1 MSPALY
7 KNLEK
12 KVMVKTSAQLSL
24 RPDISMSD
32 TSFDEHHLATQF
44 SDLSLTSVFQPIFSI
59 AHRKPVGYEGLVRAH
74 DISGRQVSP
83 LEVFQRPE
91 SSKQHLEL
99 DRTCRLLHAR
109 NFAKQQEHDSWLF
122 LNLNSQSLASERP
135 DTGFMRRLMS
145 ETGLTARRI
154 VIEIL
159 ESAIDDRVYLK
170 QLIQHF
176 RDLGC
181 LIAIDDFGAGHSN
194 FDRIWE
200 LQPDL
205 VKLDRSL
212 VKQAAQSLKV
222 ERILTGI
229 ISLIHETGSL
239 AIVEGVETEKEAMVA
254 ISSNAD
260 MVQGFYFARPNADI
274 IDEQGFASKMDA
286 LLDQQ
291 QNVRSQYNR
300 KLQQH
305 FLDFRNR
312 YEAEIA
318 LFENKQS
325 FEQCGAEVFADERVV
340 RCFLLD
346 EQGYQIGKSH
356 YSPKYTEKLDI
367 RFTPLLAGDNANW
380 SHRHYHYRAMQN
392 PGLTQISRPYLSVA
406 GSHMCIT
413 VSQAV
418 DLNGKMMVFCCDL
431 DWPDEDLSPE

>member
-1 MSPALY
+1 M
-7 KNLEK
+7 
-12 KVMVKTSAQLSL
+12 
-24 RPDISMSD
+24 
-32 TSFDEHHLATQF
+32 
-44 SDLSLTSVFQPIFSI
+44 
-59 AHRKPVGYEGLVRAH
+59 
-74 DISGRQVSP
+74 
-83 LEVFQRPE
+83 
-91 SSKQHLEL
+91 
-99 DRTCRLLHAR
+99 
-109 NFAKQQEHDSWLF
+109 DSWLF
-122 LNLNSQSLASERP
+122 LNLNSQCLVSERP
-135 DTGFMRRLMS
+135 DAGFMRQLMTQ
-145 ETGLTARRI
+145 TGLSARRL

-159 ESAIDDRVYLK
+159 ESEIDDRVYLK

-176 RDLGC
+176 TALGC

-212 VKQAAQSLKV
+212 VKQAVTSLKI

-229 ISLIHETGSL
+229 ISLIHEAASL

-254 ISSNAD
+254 VSSNAD
-260 MVQGFYFARPNADI
+260 MVQGFYFAMPSPTVVS
-274 IDEQGFASKMDA
+274 EKGFADKMDA
-286 LLDQQ
+286 LLNKQ

-305 FLDFRNR
+305 FYDFHER
-312 YEAEIA
+312 YDADIRF
-318 LFENKQS
+318 FESNKT
-325 FEQCGAEVFADERVV
+325 FDQCGMNVFEDDRVV

-346 EQGYQIGKSH
+346 EQGYQIGKSL
-356 YSPKYTEKLDI
+356 YSPKLDI

-392 PGLTQISRPYLSVA
+392 LGVTQISRPYLSVV

-418 DLNGKMMVFCCDL
+418 KVAGKTMVFCCDL

>member
-1 MSPALY
+1 MLIRR
-7 KNLEK
+7 
-12 KVMVKTSAQLSL
+12 AQVSVGPDLGMCDISYNDEYFAAQFAGLSL
-24 RPDISMSD
+24 S
-32 TSFDEHHLATQF
+32 
-44 SDLSLTSVFQPIFSI
+44 SVFQPIFSI

-74 DISGRQVSP
+74 DIDGRQVSP
-83 LEVFQRPE
+83 LQIFQRPE
-91 SSKQHLEL
+91 STKQHLEL

-109 NFAKQQEHDSWLF
+109 NFAEQQEPDSWLF
-122 LNLNSQSLASERP
+122 LNLNSQCLVSERP
-135 DTGFMRRLMS
+135 DAGFMRQLMS
-145 ETGLTARRI
+145 QSGLGARRI

-159 ESAIDDRVYLK
+159 ESEIDDREYLK
-170 QLIQHF
+170 HLIHHF
-176 RDLGC
+176 RELGC

-212 VKQAAQSLKV
+212 VKQAAKSLKI

-229 ISLIHETGSL
+229 VSLIHEAGSL
-239 AIVEGVETEKEAMVA
+239 AIIEGVETEQEAMVA

-260 MVQGFYFARPNADI
+260 MVQGFYFAMPSADI
-274 IDEQGFASKMDA
+274 VSDKGFADKMDA
-286 LLDQQ
+286 LLHQQ

-305 FLDFRNR
+305 FYDFREC
-312 YEAEIA
+312 YDAEVRFFEENKVFERCGHK
-318 LFENKQS
+318 LFE
-325 FEQCGAEVFADERVV
+325 DERVV

-346 EQGYQIGKSH
+346 ENGYQIGKSL

-367 RFTPLLAGDNANW
+367 RFTPLLSGDNANW

-392 PGLTQISRPYLSVA
+392 PGVSQISRPYLSVA

-413 VSQAV
+413 VSHAV
-418 DLNGKMMVFCCDL
+418 QLDNKMMVFCCDL
-431 DWPDEDLSPE
+431 DWPDEDLSPD

>member
-1 MSPALY
+1 MLSSRAQSSVGTDTGMS
-7 KNLEK
+7 
-12 KVMVKTSAQLSL
+12 
-24 RPDISMSD
+24 DIS
-32 TSFDEHHLATQF
+32 FNEQYFAAQF
-44 SDLSLTSVFQPIFSI
+44 CDLSLTSTFQPIFSI
-59 AHRKPVGYEGLVRAH
+59 AHRKAVGYEGLVRGH
-74 DISGRQVSP
+74 DIAGRQVAP
-83 LEVFQRPE
+83 LQIFQRPE
-91 SSKQHLEL
+91 SSKEYLEL

-109 NFAKQQEHDSWLF
+109 NFAEQHETDSWLF
-122 LNLNSQSLASERP
+122 LNLNSQCLVAERP
-135 DTGFMRRLMS
+135 DAGFMRRLMS
-145 ETGLTARRI
+145 QTGLPARRI

-170 QLIQHF
+170 HLIQHF
-176 RDLGC
+176 RELGC

-254 ISSNAD
+254 ISTHAD
-260 MVQGFYFARPNADI
+260 MVQGFYFAKPNTNIVREQSFAD
-274 IDEQGFASKMDA
+274 KMDA
-286 LLDQQ
+286 LLHQQ

-305 FLDFRNR
+305 FCDFHDR
-312 YEAEIA
+312 YDAEICG
-318 LFENKQS
+318 FEAGNA
-325 FEQCGAEVFADERVV
+325 FDQCGSEVFEDERVV
-340 RCFLLD
+340 RCYLLD
-346 EQGYQIGKSH
+346 DQGYQVGKSL
-356 YSPKYTEKLDI
+356 YSPKYTAKLDI

-392 PGLTQISRPYLSVA
+392 PGLSQISRPYLSVA

-418 DLNGKMMVFCCDL
+418 HVDGKTMVFCCDL